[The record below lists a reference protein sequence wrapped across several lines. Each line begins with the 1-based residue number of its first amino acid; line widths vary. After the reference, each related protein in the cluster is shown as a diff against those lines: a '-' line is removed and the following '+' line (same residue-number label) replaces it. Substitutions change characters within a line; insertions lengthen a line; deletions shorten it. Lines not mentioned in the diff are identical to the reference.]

1 MSTYVLMKILESAP
15 SRYDRGIRMLTLGSL
30 DGAYDRLT
38 SHIERG
44 QRVLDVGCGTGALT
58 IRAAQKGAQV
68 KGIDVNAQMLE
79 IAQGRVR
86 EAGLSSHVELCEMGV
101 AELGNEEAQSYDV
114 VMSGLCFSEL
124 TEGELTYTLKEAT
137 RMLRPG
143 GRLLIADEV
152 SSENAVNRLFNWLLR
167 LPLVVITYVVTQTTT
182 RAVRDLPGKVERAGF
197 RVESIRL
204 NKIGSFIELVAS
216 RTAVE
221 QAVLG

>member
-30 DGAYDRLT
+30 DKAYDRLT
-38 SHIERG
+38 SRIEKG

-58 IRAAQKGAQV
+58 IRAAQKGARV

-79 IAQGRVR
+79 IAQEWVK

-101 AELGNEEAQSYDV
+101 AELGSEEAESYDV

-124 TEGELTYTLKEAT
+124 TAGELNYTLREAQ
-137 RMLRPG
+137 RILKSG

-152 SSENAVNRLFNWLLR
+152 SSENTVKRFLNWLLR

-182 RAVRDLPGKVERAGF
+182 HAVRGLPEKVEGAGF
-197 RVESIRL
+197 LVESVRL
-204 NKIGSFIELVAS
+204 NGIGSFVELVGKKPERGA
-216 RTAVE
+216 E
-221 QAVLG
+221 